1 MYRVRM
7 DGMGWDGV
15 TEHTTVPPGMVHHH
29 RSGQEAGGWEFMA
42 RAGRWAAL
50 VFRFSE
56 LWFQVGERDTAN
68 RSSWERLFCF
78 VLYCCIFRRIEI

>member
-7 DGMGWDGV
+7 DGMGWGHGAYDG
-15 TEHTTVPPGMVHHH
+15 TPWHGSPPP
-29 RSGQEAGGWEFMA
+29 GQEAGGWEFMA
-42 RAGRWAAL
+42 WTGRWAAL
-50 VFRFSE
+50 VFRFSG